1 MCNNNKTAM
10 EGRTGCGICSLSE
23 NVHAGVFEM
32 IGRDGNEIRAT
43 KISFVAVK
51 NESTNYW

>member
-51 NESTNYW
+51 NESTNY